1 MPQSATLDGKCRS
14 AYEGLVAKD
23 PASLYRAGPTRAWL
37 EVKVRY
43 EGRFLL
49 GGVAVSQEG

>member
-1 MPQSATLDGKCRS
+1 VPQSATLDGKCRS